1 LAKIAVKFDTG
12 SAPVG
17 ASGHD
22 SGHPNRRTVARGP
35 GWTVEDLMCHS
46 GPQSRPFEEKH
57 TKFSI
62 AIVMQGTFQYRAA
75 NGHRGV
81 GELMTPGSLLLGNA
95 GEYFECGHEH
105 GVGDRCLSFQYA
117 SHYFEKIAAEAGVSH
132 GERTFR
138 TARLPAVR
146 SLSPVV
152 ARACARLARHSFQS
166 ADLCAGMPWEETAI
180 QIAAK
185 AIRLAVMGAA
195 ADGRAASPSSIA
207 RVTRAV
213 RIMDEA
219 PESSFSIETLASA
232 AGLSPYHFIRTFE
245 ELTGVTP
252 HRYLRR
258 LRLRAA
264 AARISSGRAKILD
277 IALDSGFGDVS
288 NFNRAFRAEFG
299 RSPRSFRRQNLEP
312 YT

>member
-1 LAKIAVKFDTG
+1 
-12 SAPVG
+12 
-17 ASGHD
+17 
-22 SGHPNRRTVARGP
+22 
-35 GWTVEDLMCHS
+35 MCDS
-46 GPQSRPFEEKH
+46 GPQTRPFEEQH
-57 TKFSI
+57 TAFSI
-62 AIVMQGTFQYRAA
+62 AIVMRGTFQYRTA
-75 NGHRGV
+75 NSHRGA

-95 GEYFECGHEH
+95 EEYFECGHEH
-105 GVGDRCLSFQYA
+105 SVGDRCLSFRYA
-117 SHYFEKIAAEAGVSH
+117 PHYFEKVAAEAGVRR

-146 SLSPVV
+146 SLSPIV
-152 ARACARLARHSFQS
+152 AKACAGLACRSFHW
-166 ADLCAGMPWEETAI
+166 ADPRAGMMWEETAI
-180 QIAAK
+180 QIAAS
-185 AIRLAVMGAA
+185 AIRLAVIGAA
-195 ADGRAASPSSIA
+195 ADGRATSHSAIA

-219 PESSFSIETLASA
+219 PESSFSIERLAST

-264 AARISSGRAKILD
+264 ATRISCGREKILD
-277 IALDSGFGDVS
+277 VALDSGFGDVS

-299 RSPRSFRRQNLEP
+299 RSPRSFRRQNLV
-312 YT
+312 